1 MRLRGGRTA
10 LALVAVA
17 SATAFAEVASEQ
29 AQAGTRAPAQPSG
42 GLVGHAA
49 SPWAVAPMA
58 DPPPSE
64 AGAGHERAGV
74 LAPLTLPGS
83 SPRDMTGRQVSSS
96 CVPGP
101 LPAPTTTTTTST
113 TTTTTSTTTTT
124 TTPTTTTTTTP
135 TTTTTAAPGATAGA
149 AGEPGSSPTTT
160 TTTTTTTT
168 GTTGTTGTTVA
179 PTTGSPGSTT
189 TTSPAP
195 PEVTTTTPA
204 ATAAPTAY
212 YLFESDGYVLAY
224 GAAAYH
230 GSTASTH
237 LPPVVS
243 AAVAPDGGG
252 YWLATVA
259 GDVYHFGDAH
269 YYGSPVHHAG
279 LAPVVAIA
287 GTPDGGGYWLVTST
301 GNVLNY
307 GDAEFCGS
315 AVHTRLDSPVVAF
328 APTPDGG
335 GYWLV
340 TAAGTVYNYGDALH
354 LGSMGRAAPRGGVVA
369 FAPTSNGKGYWL
381 VTARGGVFNY
391 GTAGFFGSAAHLHF
405 PGRIVGIA
413 ATADS
418 KGYWLATST
427 GRVFHFGD
435 AHYAGSLLYS
445 PPPKGVTIAAIAPG
459 VAPVVRPQQPPFPA
473 GKFGYDVSSYQC
485 ARGSSAS
492 VQQRMPTTSYVNVIQ
507 VAGWLDS
514 SANPCLA
521 AEAQWASSAAGNLS
535 SAYSLYLFLNSPADA
550 PPSLRQAA
558 DGPAGSCGALDSFE
572 ALRCAA
578 YNYGY
583 NGAEDAL
590 TYADAQGVSSRL
602 WWLDIENAQLSQNDF
617 SDLPLSYWSRSKA
630 LNDATIQGAMD
641 ALRRAGLTVGIYSTS
656 LQYSAIAGD
665 FTPKGP
671 PPPLWVAGVPWTNPP
686 YSEKGLYSPGVL
698 RSWCAGSATY
708 PGTRTADVFAGGVP
722 WLLQETP
729 GAEPSPYGLDPDY
742 SC

>member
-1 MRLRGGRTA
+1 MRRRGGRTA

-17 SATAFAEVASEQ
+17 SAAALAEVASDP
-29 AQAGTRAPAQPSG
+29 AQAVTRSPTHRAGPDRAPR
-42 GLVGHAA
+42 AA

-58 DPPPSE
+58 SPPQQ
-64 AGAGHERAGV
+64 GAATGQATGTARAGT
-74 LAPLTLPGS
+74 LAPLAMAGS
-83 SPRDMTGRQVSSS
+83 TARIATGRQVTSS

-101 LPAPTTTTTTST
+101 LPTTTTTPTG
-113 TTTTTSTTTTT
+113 TTTT
-124 TTPTTTTTTTP
+124 TTPTTTTTTTG
-135 TTTTTAAPGATAGA
+135 TATLPPGAT
-149 AGEPGSSPTTT
+149 GEPASSSTTSSTGT
-160 TTTTTTTT
+160 TAVPTT
-168 GTTGTTGTTVA
+168 GT
-179 PTTGSPGSTT
+179 SSSTT
-189 TTSPAP
+189 TTSLAPPVLTSTPTTTVPAP
-195 PEVTTTTPA
+195 AP
-204 ATAAPTAY
+204 APTAY

-224 GAAAYH
+224 GAATYH

-237 LPPVVS
+237 LPRVVS
-243 AAVAPDGGG
+243 AAVTPDGGG
-252 YWLATVA
+252 YCLATAA

-301 GNVLNY
+301 GSVLNY

-315 AVHTRLDSPVVAF
+315 EVHTPLKSPVVAF

-340 TAAGTVYNYGDALH
+340 TASGTVYNFGDALH
-354 LGSMGRAAPRGGVVA
+354 FGSMGRAAPRGAVVA
-369 FAPTSNGKGYWL
+369 FAPTANGKGYWL
-381 VTARGGVFNY
+381 VTAQGGVFNY
-391 GTAGFFGSAAHLHF
+391 GAAEFFGSATRLHF
-405 PGRIVGIA
+405 PGTIVGIA
-413 ATADS
+413 PTADS

-445 PPPKGVTIAAIAPG
+445 PPARPVTVTAIVRGVK
-459 VAPVVRPQQPPFPA
+459 PVVQREQPPFPA

-485 ARGSSAS
+485 AKGSPGE
-492 VQQRMPTTSYVNVIQ
+492 VQKGMPTTAGVNVIQ

-521 AEAQWASSAAGNLS
+521 AEAQWASSAAGSLS

-550 PPSLRQAA
+550 PASLRQSAE
-558 DGPAGSCGALDSFE
+558 GPAGSCGTLSGGS

-590 TYADAQGVSSRL
+590 TYADAEGVSSKL
-602 WWLDIENAQLSQNDF
+602 WWLDIENAQLSQNNY

-630 LNDATIQGAMD
+630 LNDATIQGAID
-641 ALRRAGLTVGIYSTS
+641 ALRHAGLTVGIYSTS
-656 LQYSAIAGD
+656 LQYAAIAGEY
-665 FTPKGP
+665 TPKGP
-671 PPPLWVAGVPWTNPP
+671 PLPLWVAGVPWTSPP
-686 YSEKGLYSPGVL
+686 YSEKGLYRPSVL
-698 RSWCAGSATY
+698 TSWCAGSARY
-708 PGTRTADVFAGGVP
+708 PGTRSLDVFAGGVP